1 MLWYDIFNFIF
12 MCSTSGTN
20 ILYVCD
26 LKTILI
32 FHNHEEMHIDTN
44 YLSVSYKELAGE
56 KNTAIYEY

>member
-1 MLWYDIFNFIF
+1 